1 MASGQSSMT
10 PCDDPVSN
18 LHPEKETQTK
28 AIMESGAGRSASSH
42 MTHAR
47 KETAGGRRWD

>member
-1 MASGQSSMT
+1 MT

-28 AIMESGAGRSASSH
+28 AIMESGQEGLPAD
-42 MTHAR
+42 T
-47 KETAGGRRWD
+47 